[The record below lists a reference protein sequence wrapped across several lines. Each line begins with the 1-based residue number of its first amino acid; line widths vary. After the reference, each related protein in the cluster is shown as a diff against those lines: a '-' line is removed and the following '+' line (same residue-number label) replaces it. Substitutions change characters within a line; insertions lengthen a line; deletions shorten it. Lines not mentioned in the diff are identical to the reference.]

1 MPDVLRVREP
11 GASVRDW
18 RRATDELQW
27 RLAST
32 FLALAVLLAVMMLA
46 GQVLYGDW
54 RAMDRSVF
62 VAIHAITGGVEDA
75 PAWFSYLAR
84 DLTSLGGITVLSL
97 LVTSITVFLL
107 LRGHKRTAIALLAI
121 TVSGWLMS
129 HALKIAIA
137 RPRPDLVPHGMIE
150 TTASFPSGHSFV
162 SMVVFV
168 TLGGMLSRVEA
179 DRRVRAYL
187 FYLALAISIVIGATR
202 IFLGVHWPSDVIGGW
217 MFGLLWI
224 IIGMRVFDAVVRRN
238 PPPAAKA

>member
-11 GASVRDW
+11 HVPVRDW
-18 RRATDELQW
+18 HLATDELQK
-27 RLAST
+27 RLTSA
-32 FLALAVLLAVMMLA
+32 FLVLAILLAVMMA
-46 GQVLYGDW
+46 IGQARYGDW
-54 RAMDRSVF
+54 RAMDQSVF
-62 VAIHAITGGVEDA
+62 IAINTVTGGVAAA

-84 DLTSLGGITVLSL
+84 DLTSLGGVTVLSL
-97 LVTSITVFLL
+97 LVTSIIGFLL
-107 LRGHKRTAIALLAI
+107 LRGHRRTAVALLAI

-162 SMVVFV
+162 SMVVYV
-168 TLGGMLSRVEA
+168 TLGAMLARVEA

-187 FYLALAISIVIGATR
+187 FYLALAVSIVIGTTR

-217 MFGLLWI
+217 MLGLLWV

-238 PPPAAKA
+238 PPPAAA